1 VLKGGSTLFFMMG
14 GIPMKSVRVSF
25 RNTPERKEGVES
37 ESSLCRLMPDGYQ
50 EELEDLA
57 DAARISAG
65 IDAGRMKT
73 YPLDEVRKEFG
84 A

>member
-1 VLKGGSTLFFMMG
+1 
-14 GIPMKSVRVSF
+14 MKSVRVSF
-25 RNTPERKEGVES
+25 RTTSERKEGVER
-37 ESSLCRLMPDGYQ
+37 ESSLCRLMPDDFL
-50 EELEDLA
+50 EEIEDLA

-84 A
+84 V

>member
-1 VLKGGSTLFFMMG
+1 
-14 GIPMKSVRVSF
+14 MKSVRVSF
-25 RNTPERKEGVES
+25 RTTPEGIERLHRSEGF
-37 ESSLCRLMPDGYQ
+37 LCRLRPGGYP

-57 DAARISAG
+57 DAVEISAG

-84 A
+84 V